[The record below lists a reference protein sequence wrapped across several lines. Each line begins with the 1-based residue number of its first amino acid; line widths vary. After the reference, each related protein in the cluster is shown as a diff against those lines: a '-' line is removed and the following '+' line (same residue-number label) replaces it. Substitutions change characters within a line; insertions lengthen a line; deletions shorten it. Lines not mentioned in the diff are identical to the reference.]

1 MKRFLITGTGRS
13 GTKWCATA
21 LRIAGVYC
29 GHEQVFAT
37 AMLPQHHEPH
47 WGRLVGDSSLAA
59 MPYMEELPNVTKVL
73 VVRHPLDFVSSML
86 KVGPLLDG
94 GQPAGLKEYLTVTF
108 PDVMTAENE
117 VEAALRYWLHWNR
130 AALPQAQAVLRI
142 EDLTVAALLA
152 AVGREALWDS
162 YPLGSINQANN
173 FTQGVF
179 DDGDAPTELLDDVWE
194 FATSIGYNHQET
206 K

>member
-37 AMLPQHHEPH
+37 AMLPEHNSPY
-47 WGRLVGDSSLAA
+47 WGDLVGDSSLAA
-59 MPYMEELPNVTKVL
+59 MPYMAELPGVTKVL

-86 KVGPLLDG
+86 KVGPLLAG
-94 GQPAGLKEYLTVTF
+94 VQPAGLQEYLTVTF
-108 PDVMTAENE
+108 PDVMTAKNE

-130 AALPQAQAVLRI
+130 TARPHAQAVLRI
-142 EDLTVAALLA
+142 EDLTVPALLA
-152 AVGREALWDS
+152 AVGSEALWYT
-162 YPLGSINQANN
+162 YPLGVVNQARNL
-173 FTQGVF
+173 TQGIF
-179 DDGDAPTELLDDVWE
+179 DTSDAPTELLDDVWE
-194 FATSIGYNHQET
+194 FATSIGYNQQET